1 MGDRDS
7 IPAIRALLQDDY
19 PPVRS
24 RAVLV
29 LARLGDAGVS
39 EAVARMKESPVGD
52 VRLEVLASDR
62 TLSAADRRAAV
73 RAILADPDPL
83 TRVKAAEAI
92 AVEDPEAA
100 MAALVRVTGEADMSA
115 RREAARA
122 LETLK
127 PADLAV
133 CRRLLADP
141 SDWVR
146 VYAAGA
152 VLAAVAPK

>member
-1 MGDRDS
+1 MR
-7 IPAIRALLQDDY
+7 
-19 PPVRS
+19 
-24 RAVLV
+24 
-29 LARLGDAGVS
+29 
-39 EAVARMKESPVGD
+39 ESPVGD

-62 TLSAADRRAAV
+62 TLPAADRRAAV
-73 RAILADPDPL
+73 KAILADPDPL

-92 AVEDPEAA
+92 AAEEPVAA
-100 MAALVRVTGEADMSA
+100 KVALVRVTGDADMTA

-127 PADLAV
+127 PVDLAV

-152 VLAAVAPK
+152 VLAGAGTK